1 MFTGKLEDSLRCM
14 PRCYL
19 HFETGPL
26 VLTDLYSLTW
36 YLAKQTRPAD
46 QGAPEI
52 CELLPVQFWK
62 HKCTPQYPG
71 FVWVG
76 PGTQAQILRLTGKTV
91 FFTLRS
97 ICPNLRWLLCIYLKF
112 NTTTV
117 AKVIPDVSV
126 VTVMLSPR
134 EWPPGKH
141 LYSQTPRVA
150 HLHWCCCQGRRE
162 GCQALAS

>member
-19 HFETGPL
+19 PFETGPL

-52 CELLPVQFWK
+52 CQLLPVQFWK

-76 PGTQAQILRLTGKTV
+76 PGTQAQILRLKGKTV
-91 FFTLRS
+91 FY
-97 ICPNLRWLLCIYLKF
+97 PQIYLPK
-112 NTTTV
+112 
-117 AKVIPDVSV
+117 PQV
-126 VTVMLSPR
+126 VTLHLFEIQHYNCSKGHPWRQCGHRDAFTMRVSTRETPVFPNTPGRSLTLVLLPR
-134 EWPPGKH
+134 
-141 LYSQTPRVA
+141 
-150 HLHWCCCQGRRE
+150 
-162 GCQALAS
+162 